1 MRNFLARPQTII
13 FELVSDRSDLRLR
26 NLIYL
31 DHPIF
36 EHIDV
41 GIVGIPFD
49 LGVELSKGRIG
60 AALAPEA
67 IRYQI
72 KKYGTVYNIVRN
84 ADFSKLRIIDFGN
97 IVPVSD
103 DVGETHDRVTEV
115 IKTLLSKC
123 GVLIVLG
130 GGNDLTFATVRAL
143 SEAVRGSRQRIPLI
157 SGMNVDAHLD
167 VREVRDG
174 IITSG
179 TPYRRLIDH
188 KIIKGENLFEVGI
201 QGHVNSKAHWD
212 WAKKQGVRIFAL
224 DHARNLGIWKVMST
238 FASYIKNNKRIR
250 SCFVSID
257 IDSVAQAFA
266 PGSSSPSPDGLFPNE
281 ILDLAYT
288 SGTMP
293 SVRLFEIM
301 EVNPKFDEDNRT
313 ARLVANII
321 LEFLAGYTQ
330 RSQNK

>member
-1 MRNFLARPQTII
+1 MRNFLVRPQTVI
-13 FELVSDRSDLRLR
+13 FELISDRSDLRLR
-26 NLIYL
+26 NLTYL

-36 EHIDV
+36 KHIDV

-49 LGVELSKGRIG
+49 LGVEFSNGRIG

-67 IRYQI
+67 IRSQI
-72 KKYGTVYNIVRN
+72 KNYGTAYNIVRN
-84 ADFSKLRIIDFGN
+84 TDFSELRIIDFGN

-103 DVGETHDRVTEV
+103 DVGETHDRITEV
-115 IKTLLSKC
+115 TKTLLSRC

-143 SEAVRGSRQRIPLI
+143 SRAIQGSKKRIPLI

-167 VREVRDG
+167 VHEVRDG
-174 IITSG
+174 IITNG

-188 KIIKGENLFEVGI
+188 KIIKGENLFEVGM

-212 WAKKQGVRIFAL
+212 WAKKQGVRIFDL
-224 DHARNLGIWKVMST
+224 DHARNLGIWKIMSM
-238 FASYIKNNKRIR
+238 FRRHIEDNKRIR
-250 SCFVSID
+250 SSFVSID

-266 PGSSSPSPDGLFPNE
+266 PGSSSPNPDGLFPDE
-281 ILDLAYT
+281 IFDLAYRA
-288 SGTMP
+288 GTMA
-293 SVRLFEIM
+293 SLRLFEIM

-313 ARLVANII
+313 SRLAVNII
-321 LEFLAGYTQ
+321 LEFLAGYTE
-330 RSQNK
+330 RKK